1 MPLFTNPVTLN
12 NGADHIFTYRSQ
24 LYDSSAKKAIIGEW
38 IEPEAP
44 LADDSKIVVKHD
56 SSSATVRR
64 RLVQRRVNRPTIT
77 RGLRPVT
84 VNVTVAYDVEHTD
97 AHVEAELSLVKDI
110 FAEATFAANL
120 LDGLI

>member
-1 MPLFTNPVTLN
+1 MPIFSNPVVLN
-12 NGADHIFTYRSQ
+12 NGADHTFIFRSQ
-24 LYDSSAKKAIIGEW
+24 IYDSSSKKAIIGEW
-38 IEPEAP
+38 IEQAAP
-44 LADDSKIVVKHD
+44 IADESKITVKHD

-64 RLVQRRVNRPTIT
+64 RLVQRKVNRTTPT
-77 RGLRPVT
+77 RGMRPIT

-97 AHVEAELSLVKDI
+97 AFVEAEIALVKDM

>member
-12 NGADHIFTYRSQ
+12 NGADHIFIFRSQ

-38 IEPEAP
+38 IESAAP

-64 RLVQRRVNRPTIT
+64 RLVQRKVNRATTT
-77 RGLRPVT
+77 RGLRPIT
-84 VNVTVAYDVEHTD
+84 INVTIAYDVEHTD
-97 AHVEAELSLVKDI
+97 AHVEAEIALVKDI